1 MTMTINSE
9 QATQTLEVEGLRC
22 PEPVMM
28 VRKTIRNM
36 QDGEILLVKADD
48 PSTTRDIPSFCRFMD
63 HQLIAAQT
71 EELPY
76 QYLIKKGMA

>member
-1 MTMTINSE
+1 MTMTINLD
-9 QATQTLEVEGLRC
+9 QATHTLEAEGLRC

-36 QDGEILLVKADD
+36 QDGDVLLVKADD

-63 HQLIAAQT
+63 HQLIGAQT
-71 EELPY
+71 ESVPY
-76 QYLIKKGMA
+76 LYLIKKGLS